1 MNYSNINMTNCP
13 FLNISL
19 ELKKYHIKYKKKNI
33 YSGLATVYK
42 IILEINITPYKFA
55 DIVFHQFFF
64 RTKQRGCSNFV
75 RQQQLRKMVDS
86 EIGVQTSTFAS
97 RHLLLKTAAKQKQ
110 KIFRKTHTPII
121 RQLRGTS
128 GILKLFSRILHCLYT
143 RQIGKRCLIIIPRF
157 KCYSK

>member
-19 ELKKYHIKYKKKNI
+19 ELKKYHINIYIYIKKNI

-55 DIVFHQFFF
+55 DIIFHQFFF

-97 RHLLLKTAAKQKQ
+97 RHILLKTAAK
-110 KIFRKTHTPII
+110 
-121 RQLRGTS
+121 
-128 GILKLFSRILHCLYT
+128 
-143 RQIGKRCLIIIPRF
+143 
-157 KCYSK
+157 